1 MLENQTGYI
10 QVTEFTEHTVEQ
22 FEDALSELQQEGMTA
37 LIVDL
42 RSNPGGMLTSVCS
55 MLDDILPEGLL
66 VYTEDKDGTVRIII
80 LQMINH
86 WICRWRFL

>member
-55 MLDDILPEGLL
+55 MLDDI
-66 VYTEDKDGTVRIII
+66 
-80 LQMINH
+80 
-86 WICRWRFL
+86 CRKAVSLYRR